1 MINDHS
7 RVLDG
12 WNERKKNRTNMLR
25 TLGPN
30 INDRFLLFQFTP
42 FMRSVHLPVNMIESP
57 AFFIALLLIIKT
69 DFSDS
74 GYFSPFNQRFIASMI
89 KMRWLKELRSICRF
103 YFFLVFEAN
112 FSTDFHFLTFC
123 WRYQRKRNKNR
134 ILESTLSLSRGILL
148 CTR

>member
-1 MINDHS
+1 
-7 RVLDG
+7 
-12 WNERKKNRTNMLR
+12 MLR

-42 FMRSVHLPVNMIESP
+42 FMWSVHLPVNMIESP

-89 KMRWLKELRSICRF
+89 KMRWLKELRCQFADLI
-103 YFFLVFEAN
+103 FLAFKQI

-134 ILESTLSLSRGILL
+134 ILESTSSLSRGILL